1 MVRSLVRATDRTLVR
16 LALQPKIEPTKPKT
30 VRVRP
35 KYGKFIDLVKNV
47 TIEGVMEVEL
57 HPWLQANIDR
67 GLLVVEAE

>member
-1 MVRSLVRATDRTLVR
+1 MAITAPVAVK
-16 LALQPKIEPTKPKT
+16 QQPTKQPAK

-35 KYGKFIDLVKNV
+35 KFTRFIDLVKNV